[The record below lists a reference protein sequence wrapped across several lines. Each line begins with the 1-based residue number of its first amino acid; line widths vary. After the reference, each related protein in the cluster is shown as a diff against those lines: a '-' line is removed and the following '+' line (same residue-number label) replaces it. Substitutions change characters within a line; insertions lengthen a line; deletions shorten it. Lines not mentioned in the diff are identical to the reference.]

1 MLKSYTG
8 GSTKYKYYFKED
20 GSFLQTYI
28 KTGDITSVIK
38 TKMTIEINTKTHTVT
53 FYLYDKKTKKYIIPA
68 KTVLCSTSAKANGT
82 PRGHSS

>member
-20 GSFLQTYI
+20 GSLSTNLFKDWGYN
-28 KTGDITSVIK
+28 KCIK
-38 TKMTIEINTKTHTVT
+38 TKMTIEINTKTHNVT

-68 KTVLCSTSAKANGT
+68 KTVLCLSLI
-82 PRGHSS
+82 HI